1 MGGWLAH
8 LWQAMWPNT
17 FAPSAFSL
25 AAIGVSHWRQ
35 MRQHRKTRQHVT
47 SVTGTTESEAR

>member
-1 MGGWLAH
+1 V
-8 LWQAMWPNT
+8 

-35 MRQHRKTRQHVT
+35 MRQHKKTREHVT
-47 SVTGTTESEAR
+47 GMRKTESEGS

>member
-1 MGGWLAH
+1 MLAH

-35 MRQHRKTRQHVT
+35 MRQHRKTREHLT
-47 SVTGTTESEAR
+47 GTGTTESEGS

>member
-1 MGGWLAH
+1 MLAH

-25 AAIGVSHWRQ
+25 AAIGVSHWHQ
-35 MRQHRKTRQHVT
+35 LRQHRKTREHI
-47 SVTGTTESEAR
+47 GHGDTESEAR